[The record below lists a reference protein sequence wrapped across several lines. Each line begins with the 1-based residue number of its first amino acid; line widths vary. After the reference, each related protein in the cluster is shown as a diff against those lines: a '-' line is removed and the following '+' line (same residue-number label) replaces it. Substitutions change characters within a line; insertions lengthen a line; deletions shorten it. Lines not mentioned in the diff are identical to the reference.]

1 MRELTFAIEYD
12 RGADSVMDIFIEHPR
27 ASAHSL
33 DAVVNADAFW
43 RMEHV
48 TGPEAALDG
57 LEAVRF
63 DDDACGEAITERRC
77 AATRH
82 HDIVERTTNELVLY
96 SYLADIGECESVHTL
111 AGKHLPDGLIFETR
125 RRESMCWWRVL
136 MRSDEKIGIFYD
148 ELGARLRDGLSF
160 RMGHLRDATKWR
172 REELVGVTPPD
183 EQEDALQT
191 AVEAGYYDPPRETT
205 LDEIAADLGIPRS
218 TLSYRLRQA
227 ESKLVHQYVD
237 SDDGTRWLE

>member
-1 MRELTFAIEYD
+1 MRELTFAIDYD
-12 RGADSVMDIFIEHPR
+12 RGTDPVMDVFTEHPR
-27 ASAHSL
+27 VGAHSL
-33 DAVVNADAFW
+33 DVIVDENAFW

-48 TGPEAALDG
+48 TGPEAALDA

-63 DDDACGEAITERRC
+63 DDDTCGEAITERRC
-77 AATRH
+77 VAARH
-82 HDIVERTTNELVLY
+82 HNVIERSTNELVLY
-96 SYLADIGECESVHTL
+96 SYLAGISGCESVHTL
-111 AGKHLPDGLIFETR
+111 AGKYLPEGSIIETR
-125 RRESMCWWRVL
+125 RRASTCWWRVL

-160 RMGHLRDATKWR
+160 TMGHLQDAKGWR
-172 REELVGVTPPD
+172 REKSVGVALPD
-183 EQEDALQT
+183 EQEDALRT

-205 LDEIAADLGIPRS
+205 LDEIATDLGIPRS

-237 SDDGTRWLE
+237 GDDGTRWLE